1 MRVRVRSPRFSH
13 GLHLRLTLSYALF
26 FTLLLGGAG
35 VFFHQTLVSI
45 LDRQIREV
53 LEQEWGAMKAYLR
66 IEGGRPVWSFDRDDP
81 DEAYTVERLRRIY
94 LLADSTGSVMEV
106 SDIFKTLDV
115 HTSAD
120 IRAVM
125 RGGQPS
131 WSVRRNR
138 EGMPYLVR
146 AGVNFDERHRDPYF
160 VAIGRS
166 LTENETVVQEFTR
179 FYVLITP
186 VLIMCGSFLGWYLA
200 GRALAPVTEV
210 ARAAERISGSNLSLR
225 IPGRKAGDELDYLI
239 ETFNTMIERLDLS
252 FQQIRQFSTD
262 VSHELRTPITAIR
275 GQLEVALFN
284 ATTTGQYRDAIV
296 NSLEDVER
304 LGQIVRALLLLS
316 QAESG
321 QLALQKTR
329 EDLARLV
336 QDATDQF
343 QIPAEAA
350 QVRLFRHLPASCPV
364 EVDRIQIAR
373 LISNLLSNA
382 VKFTPAGGEVHV
394 SLERRADTVELE
406 FRDTGCGIAPEH
418 QPFIFDRLYRVA
430 GQDPSP
436 EKGLGLGL
444 SFVAWIAKAHGGS
457 VRVESEPGHG
467 SRFVVSLPAPPE
479 PPEFREAALP
489 AAADSR

>member
-1 MRVRVRSPRFSH
+1 MRVRVPLLRLSRGLRF
-13 GLHLRLTLSYALF
+13 RLTLSYALF
-26 FTLLLGGAG
+26 FTLLLAGVG
-35 VFFHQTLVSI
+35 VFFRQTLVSI
-45 LDRQIREV
+45 LGRQIREV
-53 LEQEWGAMKAYLR
+53 LDQEWGAMKAYLR
-66 IEGGRPVWSFDRDDP
+66 IEGGRPVWFFDRDDP

-94 LLADSTGSVMEV
+94 LLADSTGSVMEI
-106 SDIFKTLDV
+106 SDIYKTLDS
-115 HTSAD
+115 HTAAE
-120 IRAVM
+120 IQAVM

-138 EGMPYLVR
+138 QGTPYMVR

-160 VAIGRS
+160 VAIGRP
-166 LTENETVVQEFTR
+166 LAENEAVIQEFTR

-186 VLIMCGSFLGWYLA
+186 ILIVCGSFLGWFLA
-200 GRALAPVTEV
+200 GRALAPVTDV
-210 ARAAERISGSNLSLR
+210 ARTAARISGSNLSLR
-225 IPGRKAGDELDYLI
+225 IPGRRAGDELDYLV
-239 ETFNTMIERLDLS
+239 ETFNRMIERLELS

-275 GQLEVALFN
+275 GQLEVALFT
-284 ATTTGQYRDAIV
+284 ASSAGQYREAIV

-321 QLALQKTR
+321 QVTLQKTR
-329 EDLARLV
+329 EDLAKLLRE
-336 QDATDQF
+336 ATDQF

-350 QVRLFRHLPASCPV
+350 QVRLLRNLPASCAV
-364 EVDRIQIAR
+364 EVDRIQIMR

-382 VKFTPAGGEVHV
+382 VKFTPPGGEVNV
-394 SLERRADTVELE
+394 SLERRKDSVRIE

-418 QPFIFDRLYRVA
+418 QPFVFDRLYRVA

-444 SFVAWIAKAHGGS
+444 SFVAWIAKAHGGA
-457 VRVESEPGHG
+457 VHVESEPGRG
-467 SRFVVSLPAPPE
+467 SRFVVTLPAQPE
-479 PPEFREAALP
+479 VAEEHETSSP
-489 AAADSR
+489 AVMNEL